1 MAAELVRDPPAQQS
15 RRHASLD
22 MLSAV
27 ASVLPAV
34 GVNPARNHIA
44 HLRGPILRPRHIFC
58 IIAADKELASIMMPS
73 QWRVLAQLTHDVEH
87 ARISKGVYADRMKRL
102 LGREI
107 LRVLEPYRRDS
118 SA

>member
-1 MAAELVRDPPAQQS
+1 
-15 RRHASLD
+15 
-22 MLSAV
+22 
-27 ASVLPAV
+27 
-34 GVNPARNHIA
+34 
-44 HLRGPILRPRHIFC
+44 
-58 IIAADKELASIMMPS
+58 MPS
-73 QWRVLAQLTHDVEH
+73 QWRVLAQLTQDVEN